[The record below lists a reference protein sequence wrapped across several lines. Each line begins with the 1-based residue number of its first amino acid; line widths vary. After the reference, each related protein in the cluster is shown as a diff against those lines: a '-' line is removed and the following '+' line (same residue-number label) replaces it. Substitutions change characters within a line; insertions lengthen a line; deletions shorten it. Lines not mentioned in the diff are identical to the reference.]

1 MSGPTVS
8 AVLLCGGNGTRMGAK
23 CPKQFL
29 ELSGKP
35 LLLYAFEALTG
46 HPEIGEIIVVYRPEN
61 RRETEAI
68 LNGSTAPHPPLVWQ
82 EGGETRQKSV
92 FNGLSRCRYPVILL
106 HETARPL
113 VTRETVAA
121 VLRHPA
127 EAVTPGADIP
137 FTVLEKN
144 ADDEICAVLRRDR
157 LFNVQ
162 LPQKFRTDRLLA
174 AHRRAAENGET
185 FTDDSSLY
193 FAAGY
198 ACSVMPGD
206 PQNVK
211 VTHPDDLF
219 LAEKILE
226 QRRGKESPSCS

>member
-1 MSGPTVS
+1 MSGPSVS
-8 AVLLCGGNGTRMGAK
+8 AVLLCGGSGTRMGAK

-29 ELSGKP
+29 ELDGKP

-46 HPEIGEIIVVYRPEN
+46 CPEIGEIIVVYRAEN

-68 LNGSTAPHPPLVWQ
+68 LNCSTSPHPPLIWQ
-82 EGGETRQKSV
+82 EGGKTRQQSV
-92 FNGLSRCRYPVILL
+92 FNGVSRCSYPVVLL

-113 VTRETVAA
+113 VTRETVTA
-121 VLRHPA
+121 VIRYPA

-144 ADDEICAVLRRDR
+144 AENEICAVLQRDR

-162 LPQKFRTDRLLA
+162 LPQKFRTERLLA

-185 FTDDSSLY
+185 YTDDSSLY
-193 FAAGY
+193 FAAGFT
-198 ACSVMPGD
+198 CSVMPGD
-206 PQNVK
+206 PQNLK

-219 LAEKILE
+219 LAEEILK
-226 QRRGKESPSCS
+226 QRLGKEPSRCS